1 MESVGDLL
9 GRYARKEPDEIALA
23 KQYVADQFGAP
34 AQVAI
39 RGNTLVITVNSA
51 ALAATL
57 RLRMVQ
63 LQKVC
68 KTDKRLVFR
77 IGSFTA

>member
-9 GRYARKEPDEIALA
+9 GRYAPKEPDEVALA
-23 KQYVADQFGAP
+23 KQFVADEFGAR

-39 RGNTLVITVNSA
+39 RGNNLIITVYSA

-57 RLRMVQ
+57 RMRVVQ
-63 LQKVC
+63 LQEAC
-68 KTDKRLVFR
+68 KTERRLVFR
-77 IGSFTA
+77 IG

>member
-9 GRYARKEPDEIALA
+9 GRYTPKEPDEIALA
-23 KQYVADQFGAP
+23 KQYVADQFGAR

-39 RGNTLVITVNSA
+39 RGNNLVITVHSA

-57 RLRMVQ
+57 RMRIVQ
-63 LQKVC
+63 LQEFC
-68 KTDKRLVFR
+68 KTERRLVLR
-77 IGSFTA
+77 IG